1 MKKTLTTL
9 LCVLLV
15 LAFAASASAELPSF
29 LDLKVGEDYTDL
41 TAEITILNHRTD
53 LADTK

>member
-1 MKKTLTTL
+1 MLSYSYLINYPTAKGATNMKKTLTTL

-29 LDLKVGEDYTDL
+29 LDL
-41 TAEITILNHRTD
+41 
-53 LADTK
+53 